1 MTCLPPETSCASFQL
16 APQIKG
22 LYYSF
27 LTQSSRTQKLGWS
40 WEEEEQVPLIFCV
53 CVHVCIW
60 LFYFYYI
67 YIYNFNQDILTCQ
80 TSQPIKKVQNLIC
93 TSLGRKKM
101 RILKDIG
108 VSLRTEVKSHIG
120 LKWGPEIAFRKS
132 RLSFHLSSLLLH
144 FWFIHSLSFQKI
156 LCFSVKDALLT
167 TTRSVH

>member
-1 MTCLPPETSCASFQL
+1 MCACVYL
-16 APQIKG
+16 II
-22 LYYSF
+22 LF
-27 LTQSSRTQKLGWS
+27 L
-40 WEEEEQVPLIFCV
+40 I
-53 CVHVCIW
+53 
-60 LFYFYYI
+60 YI

-101 RILKDIG
+101 GILKDIG

-144 FWFIHSLSFQKI
+144 F
-156 LCFSVKDALLT
+156 
-167 TTRSVH
+167 